1 MTRVSGTLVVL
12 AGTIVLALS
21 GGPSTLTSAGGGP
34 RGDGAEGSGA
44 DGLTRASAAAL
55 AEIEGGRVTGTEISD
70 EDSYYEVEITL
81 GDGQQVD
88 VQLDASFH
96 VLDSDADVGTTG
108 TPTEGAD
115 RQLNRSAALQEQG
128 EASTSYSTDASG
140 RQP

>member
-1 MTRVSGTLVVL
+1 VTRVSGTLVVL

-21 GGPSTLTSAGGGP
+21 GGPSSLTSAGGGP

-44 DGLTRASAAAL
+44 DALTRASAAAL

-108 TPTEGAD
+108 NAD
-115 RQLNRSAALQEQG
+115 
-128 EASTSYSTDASG
+128 
-140 RQP
+140 

>member
-44 DGLTRASAAAL
+44 DALTRASAAAL

-81 GDGQQVD
+81 GDGQQVTSSWT
-88 VQLDASFH
+88 LPSTSSTAMPTW
-96 VLDSDADVGTTG
+96 GRRG